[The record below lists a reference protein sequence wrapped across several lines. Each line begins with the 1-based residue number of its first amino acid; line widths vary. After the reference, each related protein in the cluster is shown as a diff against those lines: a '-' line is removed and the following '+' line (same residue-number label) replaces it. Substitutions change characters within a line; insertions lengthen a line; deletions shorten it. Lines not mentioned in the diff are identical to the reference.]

1 MEHTYDYCARGA
13 NSLFEVRM
21 PEDLTAVDRLLVTE
35 SVMSLDVHLGE
46 IIMRCKNPYL
56 ACRPMPNLKKFM
68 GTEKRM
74 YDSEMVCGQ
83 YKKPFE
89 IVEFER
95 DGTITKVRVYENPSI
110 GMLDDTNDKDADA
123 IYIIKY
129 TSTYCKVPNDL

>member
-1 MEHTYDYCARGA
+1 MEHTYDYCARGK

-21 PEDLTAVDRLLVTE
+21 PEDLTAVNRNSVME
-35 SVMSLDVHLGE
+35 SVMTLDVNNSE

-56 ACRPMPNLKKFM
+56 ACRPIPNLKKFM

-110 GMLDDTNDKDADA
+110 GMLDNIDDKDADV
-123 IYIIKY
+123 IYTIKY
-129 TSTYCKVPNDL
+129 TSTYCKIPNDL